1 MASVLNRYFEW
12 RIERKLAHSSL
23 DALLEAMSD
32 RRYFFPHNVLRP
44 FYNSLYESKKSIG
57 WFATRCAERLKDAG
71 LVGKLKTI
79 VENAELTD
87 KRRDRACFC
96 LGHLANNLADQ
107 SIFHYL
113 MHRLPMEN
121 DDIKRSILVTQAN
134 SRKPVG
140 YDVRAIIHLL
150 QQGNPEIRSSAAMA
164 LNNCEYPGVEQV
176 LLDAFLSDKDEHVK
190 NMVVASLR
198 TVGTS
203 GSLTVLKEKLK
214 NTREAKARYY
224 LESAIE
230 AIEERGQT

>member
-23 DALLEAMSD
+23 DALLDAMSD

-71 LVGKLKTI
+71 L
-79 VENAELTD
+79 
-87 KRRDRACFC
+87 
-96 LGHLANNLADQ
+96 
-107 SIFHYL
+107 
-113 MHRLPMEN
+113 
-121 DDIKRSILVTQAN
+121 
-134 SRKPVG
+134 
-140 YDVRAIIHLL
+140 
-150 QQGNPEIRSSAAMA
+150 
-164 LNNCEYPGVEQV
+164 NNCEYPGVEQV

-203 GSLTVLKEKLK
+203 RSLTVLKEKLK

-230 AIEERGQT
+230 AIEERVSGN